1 MKKIAIAAAALLILA
16 ACQPTEEEKQNLQKA
31 LPEGCVAHEVGS
43 YGSIDQLL
51 IIECTARHVTST
63 YSYMHQQHGK
73 TSETDRAAVFV
84 IEG

>member
-1 MKKIAIAAAALLILA
+1 MKKIILASAALLVLV
-16 ACQPTEEEKQNLQKA
+16 ACEPTEEEQQNLRNA

>member
-1 MKKIAIAAAALLILA
+1 MKKFMLAAAALVVLA
-16 ACQPTEEEKQNLQKA
+16 ACKPTEEEKQNLQKA

-51 IIECTARHVTST
+51 IIECTGRHVTST

>member
-1 MKKIAIAAAALLILA
+1 MNKIVLACAALLVLA
-16 ACQPTEEEKQNLQKA
+16 ACEPTEEERRNLKNA
-31 LPEGCVAHEVGS
+31 LPDGCVAHEVGS

-51 IIECTARHVTST
+51 IIECTGRHVTSN

>member
-1 MKKIAIAAAALLILA
+1 MKKIALATVALLILT
-16 ACQPTEEEKQNLQKA
+16 ACQPTDEEKQNLKNA

-51 IIECTARHVTST
+51 IIECTGRHVTST